1 MIGWQERPPR
11 TERSEARMDEFEYDE
26 ILYADE
32 FDRQELSKENSTNK
46 VSIKDAINYA
56 IDVIYELNDRA
67 KEPLENPFNI
77 IDDLPKELFLRK
89 FQE

>member
-1 MIGWQERPPR
+1 
-11 TERSEARMDEFEYDE
+11 MDEFEYDE